1 MVTDKSR
8 REVAH
13 YLRSLDDSK
22 KGEIKARMDRLSNK
36 ELGAALLSALGLFVA
51 LGSAGFDTETGGD
64 LFELLAC
71 LIDRP
76 ACRAV
81 QTAPGAFYECS
92 ECGYD
97 EWYTSA
103 SVDNYCPRCGCEVI
117 GDVR

>member
-13 YLRSLDDSK
+13 YLRALDDSAK
-22 KGEIKARMDRLSNK
+22 AEIKSRMGRLSNK
-36 ELGAALLSALGLFVA
+36 ELAAALVSALGICMA
-51 LGSAGFDTETGGD
+51 LGSAGFDTETEGD

-103 SVDNYCPRCGCEVI
+103 GVDNYCPRCGCEVT
-117 GDVR
+117 GDAR